1 MANQKMTYK
10 FLLTIFLT
18 SLSSIGALTQA
29 NKAIAQERPECY
41 LIDDSGQLTDLT
53 DICNVS
59 EKQLSGTDPATS
71 EAQNNS
77 NNNSNNNII
86 IDSKPIETG
95 LALDNNLFILG
106 KNNLSSKS
114 GLIDSAYYIDNGI
127 GIDQTAYIRRYRTSP
142 TSIDRQTLREQVFQF
157 NTILDTPS
165 NLTSILRS
173 SRPLPFIIYRY

>member
-1 MANQKMTYK
+1 MTYK

-18 SLSSIGALTQA
+18 SLSSIGTLTQVA
-29 NKAIAQERPECY
+29 TAIAQERPECY

-59 EKQLSGTDPATS
+59 EKQLSETDPATS
-71 EAQNNS
+71 EAQNNNS

-86 IDSKPIETG
+86 IDSKPSETG
-95 LALDNNLFILG
+95 LSLDDNLFILG

-114 GLIDSAYYIDNGI
+114 GLIGSAYYVDNEI
-127 GIDQTAYIRRYRTSP
+127 GIDYTAYIRRYKTPPS
-142 TSIDRQTLREQVFQF
+142 SIDRQTLREQIFQF

-165 NLTSILRS
+165 SLTSILRS
-173 SRPLPFIIYRY
+173 SRQLPFIIYRY